1 MSKWTVKLE
10 EADDGSGDLV
20 IPFTD
25 EQLAEAGWKE
35 GDTIEWTDLGNGSWS
50 LKKKEP
56 EKVWVL
62 VEAVSQFRMRYMVEV
77 DAAHPEWAMD
87 TVTMQEAKEFSQEHI
102 GETIISHRVVS
113 EEEAIAICDVDNDY
127 VNGKY
132 GTPWTKEQKIKAF
145 FTKDGEKVEL

>member
-56 EKVWVL
+56 EKVWVM

-87 TVTMQEAKEFSQEHI
+87 TVTMNEAKEFSQEHI
-102 GETIISHRVVS
+102 GETIISHRVMESTAAALVQ
-113 EEEAIAICDVDNDY
+113 CDLDNSYCSAWNDA
-127 VNGKY
+127 
-132 GTPWTKEQKIKAF
+132 QKIKVF
-145 FTKDGEKVEL
+145 FTKDGEKVDL

>member
-1 MSKWTVKLE
+1 MSKSWTLYVQESPTGDQFIEFPPEALE
-10 EADDGSGDLV
+10 EVGWQDG
-20 IPFTD
+20 D
-25 EQLAEAGWKE
+25 E
-35 GDTIEWTDLGNGSWS
+35 IEWTDLGNGSWS

-56 EKVWVL
+56 EKVWVM

-77 DAAHPEWAMD
+77 DAAHPEWALD

-145 FTKDGEKVEL
+145 FTKDGEKVEV